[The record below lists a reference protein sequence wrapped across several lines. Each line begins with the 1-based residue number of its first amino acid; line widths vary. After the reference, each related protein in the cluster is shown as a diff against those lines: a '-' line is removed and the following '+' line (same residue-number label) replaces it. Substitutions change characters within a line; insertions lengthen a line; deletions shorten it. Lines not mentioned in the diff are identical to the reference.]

1 MIIKADF
8 RTCFVFDLDD
18 TLYYEVDFLKSAYR
32 YIASNVDTESFMQL
46 SEEMYGIYRSG
57 GNAFEYIIN
66 KFPEKHISKDYL
78 LAMYRNHLPQI
89 HLNNGVLEMLEKIKL
104 KNGTV
109 GIITNGRSITQR
121 NKIKSLGLEP
131 FTDIIIISE
140 EIGFEK
146 PNEMVYKDFLKKKS
160 ISQFYYFGDNL
171 TNDFIS
177 PRILGWCCIGI
188 INENN
193 INKSDITVVSQECL
207 PHLFIKEF
215 SEIEII

>member
-1 MIIKADF
+1 MIIKADNG
-8 RTCFVFDLDD
+8 TYFVFDLDD
-18 TLYYEVDFLKSAYR
+18 TLYFEVDYLKSAFKS
-32 YIASNVDTESFMQL
+32 IASRIESGSYIQL
-46 SEEMYGIYRSG
+46 YDEIFSIYKSG
-57 GNAFEYIIN
+57 GDAFEYIIKN
-66 KFPEKHISKDYL
+66 FPGQNYTKEYL
-78 LAMYRNHLPQI
+78 LNLYRSHFPQI
-89 HLNNGVLEMLEKIKL
+89 DLKEGVLEMLVKIKA
-104 KNGTV
+104 KNGKI

-121 NKIKSLGLEP
+121 NKLKALGLEP
-131 FTDIIIISE
+131 FPDITIISE

-177 PRILGWCCIGI
+177 PRKLGWCCIGI
-188 INENN
+188 VNKNN
-193 INKSDITVVSQECL
+193 ITKIGITDVSQEYL